1 MAPEKL
7 SALDS
12 QLYLI
17 IISLG
22 SPMRI
27 RYLAGLSLAIALAT
41 APTTNAQTL
50 GVTNSGGSSGTN
62 GSWSLGYFFDVTS
75 PFTVNYLGFWDDGA
89 NGLSESHQIGLWDPF
104 GNLLAT
110 ATVDAGTGDLLV
122 NSTRLVSIDPIT
134 LSIGAGYR
142 VAGVT
147 GSENYNYY
155 ASLTNA
161 PGIVYT
167 ASAYCAG
174 TTLQD
179 PTCGTDSNLG
189 YFGGNFAGLESSVP
203 EPASIALLATGLVGI
218 FGAARR
224 RRGNLLV

>member
-1 MAPEKL
+1 
-7 SALDS
+7 
-12 QLYLI
+12 
-17 IISLG
+17 
-22 SPMRI
+22 MRI
-27 RYLAGLSLAIALAT
+27 RYLAGLSLVIALAA

-50 GVTNSGGSSGTN
+50 GVTNTGGVAFTN
-62 GSWSLGYFFDVTS
+62 NSWSLGYFFDVTS
-75 PFTVNYLGFWDDGA
+75 PFTVTYLGFCDDGG
-89 NGLSESHQIGLWDPF
+89 NGLSESHQVGLWDPF

-110 ATVDAGTGDLLV
+110 GTVDAGTGDLLV
-122 NSTRLVSIDPIT
+122 NSTRLISVAPIT

-147 GSENYNYY
+147 GSENYNFYGT
-155 ASLTNA
+155 LTNA

-167 ASAYCAG
+167 SGAYCLG

-179 PTCGTDSNLG
+179 PTCGTDATQNG